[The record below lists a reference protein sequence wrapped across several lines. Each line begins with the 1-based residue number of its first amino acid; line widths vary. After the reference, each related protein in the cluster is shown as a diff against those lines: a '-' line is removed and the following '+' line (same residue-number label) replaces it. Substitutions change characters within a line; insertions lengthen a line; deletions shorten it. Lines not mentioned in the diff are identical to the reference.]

1 MIKTVAMIKSI
12 AFLLLVAII
21 VMLMVA
27 CYFFERTTDVNHLAR
42 SRKKKSH
49 PRRIDEYLSSIG
61 DKKINELLVAKH
73 HEPIHPNLFWLLLI
87 PACLFAS
94 PALAQGTI
102 SHSSIF
108 SHPGIIIL
116 FILIMLAGMVKRPI
130 SIQSPINEKK

>member
-1 MIKTVAMIKSI
+1 MIKSI

-27 CYFFERTTDVNHLAR
+27 CYFFEKTTEINHLAR
-42 SRKKKSH
+42 QQKRKSH
-49 PRRIDEYLSSIG
+49 ARRVDEYLSSIG
-61 DKKINELLVAKH
+61 DKKINELLIAKH
-73 HEPIHPNLFWLLLI
+73 HEPIHPNLFWLLFI

-94 PALAQGTI
+94 PAVAQGMD

-116 FILIMLAGMVKRPI
+116 FILIMLAGMIQRPV
-130 SIQSPINEKK
+130 SIQSTTNEKK